1 MCGSVNAGRL
11 RPIVNLVEYFRS
23 HSDFEGQLPYV
34 VFYIKFRP
42 ELIVYGFSREFC
54 MNRGLKWNL
63 RILWAF
69 VLAIAVAGSL
79 CAQDITGSW
88 QGTIT
93 APQGTPHRI
102 ILRVIHGDG
111 GAFKAR
117 IYSIDQDFTG
127 DWVDSMTVHDS
138 TVRFA
143 VGMLQLSYDG
153 KLSSDGETITG
164 TWIQGGSTPFT
175 FQKTTLAA
183 AWPLPPDPSPHKVK
197 LVTVE
202 PGVQL
207 EVLDWG
213 GTGRPLIF
221 LGALGDTAHEFDQ
234 FAPKFTGKY
243 HAYGITRRGFGESSD
258 PTPNDDNYSS
268 DRLGDDVLAVIAAL
282 DLDKPG
288 LPKPVLVG
296 HSIAGEELSS
306 IGSRHPDKVSGLIY
320 LECSGTHSFY
330 DRAHGDLHLDM
341 IDVRNKIEQ
350 LLPDGGDPSG
360 PIQPT
365 EALLAALPQLEKELQ
380 DQVKLQQAVAPPT
393 PGPSLPPD
401 PHPTTASAFA
411 AIVSGEHKYT
421 EIKVPS
427 LAFFAVPH
435 DLSRVFPG
443 DPARHA
449 AVAAADLARQ
459 TRLANAFEAGVPSAK
474 VIRLPNADHYIFRSN
489 ESEVLRGMNDFLGKL
504 PQW

>member
-1 MCGSVNAGRL
+1 V
-11 RPIVNLVEYFRS
+11 
-23 HSDFEGQLPYV
+23 Q
-34 VFYIKFRP
+34 
-42 ELIVYGFSREFC
+42 
-54 MNRGLKWNL
+54 
-63 RILWAF
+63 
-69 VLAIAVAGSL
+69 
-79 CAQDITGSW
+79 
-88 QGTIT
+88 
-93 APQGTPHRI
+93 
-102 ILRVIHGDG
+102 
-111 GAFKAR
+111 
-117 IYSIDQDFTG
+117 
-127 DWVDSMTVHDS
+127 
-138 TVRFA
+138 
-143 VGMLQLSYDG
+143 
-153 KLSSDGETITG
+153 
-164 TWIQGGSTPFT
+164 
-175 FQKTTLAA
+175 
-183 AWPLPPDPSPHKVK
+183 

-282 DLDKPG
+282 HLDKPG

-330 DRAHGDLHLDM
+330 DRAQGDLHLDM

-380 DQVKLQQAVAPPT
+380 DQVKLQQAVARPT
-393 PGPSLPPD
+393 PDPSLPPD

-421 EIKVPS
+421 VIKVPS

-435 DLSRVFPG
+435 DLSRVFAG
-443 DPARHA
+443 DPALHA
-449 AVAAADLARQ
+449 AVAAADLERQ
-459 TRLANAFEAGVPSAK
+459 TRLANAFEAGIPLAK

-489 ESEVLRGMNDFLGKL
+489 EAEVLRAMNDFLGKL
-504 PQW
+504 PQQ

>member
-1 MCGSVNAGRL
+1 MKLQLKLNLSGLMSCVCMIALLFAG
-11 RPIVNLVEYFRS
+11 
-23 HSDFEGQLPYV
+23 
-34 VFYIKFRP
+34 
-42 ELIVYGFSREFC
+42 C
-54 MNRGLKWNL
+54 
-63 RILWAF
+63 
-69 VLAIAVAGSL
+69 L

-93 APQGTPHRI
+93 PPQGTPHRMV
-102 ILRVIHGDG
+102 LRVIHGDS

-127 DWVDSMTVHDS
+127 DWVDSITVHDS
-138 TVRFA
+138 TVNLRSA
-143 VGMLQLSYDG
+143 C
-153 KLSSDGETITG
+153 SSFPTKASSAPTAKPSLAHGHRAAA
-164 TWIQGGSTPFT
+164 TPFT
-175 FQKTTLAA
+175 FRKATQAT
-183 AWPLPPDPSPHKVK
+183 AWPLPADPSPHTVQ

-202 PGVQL
+202 PGVKL

-213 GTGRPLIF
+213 GTGRPLVF
-221 LGALGDTAHEFDQ
+221 LAALGDTAHEFDH

-243 HAYGITRRGFGESSD
+243 HVYGITRRGFGESSD
-258 PTPNDDNYSS
+258 PTPNNDNYSS

-282 DLDKPG
+282 HLESR

-296 HSIAGEELSS
+296 HSIAGEEMSS

-365 EALLAALPQLEKELQ
+365 EALLASLPQLEKELQ

-393 PGPSLPPD
+393 PDPSLPQD

-421 EIKVPS
+421 EIKVPC

-435 DLSRVFPG
+435 DMSRVFPG
-443 DPARHA
+443 DAALHA
-449 AVAAADLARQ
+449 AVAAADLERQ
-459 TRLANAFEAGVPSAK
+459 TRLANAFEAGVPQ
-474 VIRLPNADHYIFRSN
+474 PRS
-489 ESEVLRGMNDFLGKL
+489 SVCRTQITTSSVPTKQKCCA
-504 PQW
+504 P

>member
-1 MCGSVNAGRL
+1 
-11 RPIVNLVEYFRS
+11 LVV
-23 HSDFEGQLPYV
+23 H
-34 VFYIKFRP
+34 
-42 ELIVYGFSREFC
+42 GFSKEFF

-63 RILWAF
+63 TILWAF
-69 VLAIAVAGSL
+69 VLAIAVAGCL

-93 APQGTPHRI
+93 TPQGTPHRI
-102 ILRVIHGDG
+102 ILRVIHGDSV
-111 GAFKAR
+111 AFKAR

-127 DWVDSMTVHDS
+127 DWADSIAVQDS
-138 TVRFA
+138 TVRFK
-143 VGMLQLSYDG
+143 VGMLELAYEG
-153 KLSSDGETITG
+153 KLSADGQTITG
-164 TWIQGGSTPFT
+164 TWRQGGATTFT
-175 FQKTTLAA
+175 FQKTTRAA
-183 AWPLPPDPSPHKVK
+183 AWPLPPDPSPHTVQ

-207 EVLDWG
+207 EVLNWG

-258 PTPNDDNYSS
+258 PTPNNDNYSS
-268 DRLGDDVLAVIAAL
+268 DRLGDDVLAIIAAL
-282 DLDKPG
+282 HLD
-288 LPKPVLVG
+288 KPVLVG

-306 IGSRHPDKVSGLIY
+306 IGSRHPEKVSGLIY

-330 DRAHGDLHLDM
+330 DRTHGDLHLDM

-350 LLPDGGDPSG
+350 LLPGGGDPSG
-360 PIQPT
+360 PIQLT

-380 DQVKLQQAVAPPT
+380 DQVKLQKAVAPPT
-393 PGPSLPPD
+393 PDPSLPPEA
-401 PHPTTASAFA
+401 HPTTASAFA

-449 AVAAADLARQ
+449 AVAAADLERQ

-489 ESEVLRGMNDFLGKL
+489 EAEVLRAMNDFLGKL
-504 PQW
+504 PQQ

>member
-1 MCGSVNAGRL
+1 MKRRLELKLIGQKVWIGVIALLFAGRL
-11 RPIVNLVEYFRS
+11 
-23 HSDFEGQLPYV
+23 
-34 VFYIKFRP
+34 
-42 ELIVYGFSREFC
+42 
-54 MNRGLKWNL
+54 
-63 RILWAF
+63 
-69 VLAIAVAGSL
+69 
-79 CAQDITGSW
+79 CAQEITGSW

-93 APQGTPHRI
+93 TPQGTPHRI
-102 ILRVIHGDG
+102 ILRVINGDSG
-111 GAFKAR
+111 KFKAR
-117 IYSIDQDFTG
+117 IYSIDQGFTG
-127 DWVDSMTVHDS
+127 DWVDSMTMHDS
-138 TVRFA
+138 TMQFV
-143 VGMLQLSYDG
+143 VGMLQLSYNG
-153 KLSSDGETITG
+153 KLSADGKTITG
-164 TWIQGGSTPFT
+164 TWTQGGSTPFT
-175 FQKTTLAA
+175 FQKATPAT
-183 AWPLPPDPSPHKVK
+183 AWHLPPDPSPHTVQ

-202 PGVQL
+202 PSVQL

-243 HAYGITRRGFGESSD
+243 HAYGITRRGFGESSN

-268 DRLGDDVLAVIAAL
+268 DRLGDDVLAVVAAL
-282 DLDKPG
+282 HLDKPG

-330 DRAHGDLHLDM
+330 DRAYGDLHLDM
-341 IDVRNKIEQ
+341 IDVRDKIEQ

-365 EALLAALPQLEKELQ
+365 VALLAALPRLEKELQ
-380 DQVKLQQAVAPPT
+380 DQVKLQKALAP
-393 PGPSLPPD
+393 SIPD
-401 PHPTTASAFA
+401 PPRPPAAQPTTASAFV

-421 EIKVPS
+421 ELKVPC

-435 DLSRVFPG
+435 DMSRVFP
-443 DPARHA
+443 DNAHLHA
-449 AVAAADLARQ
+449 AIAAADFERQ

-474 VIRLPNADHYIFRSN
+474 VIRLQNADHYIFRSN
-489 ESEVLRGMNDFLGKL
+489 EAEVLRAMNDFLSKL
-504 PQW
+504 PQR

>member
-1 MCGSVNAGRL
+1 MKLQLKLNLSGLMSCVCMIALLFAG
-11 RPIVNLVEYFRS
+11 
-23 HSDFEGQLPYV
+23 
-34 VFYIKFRP
+34 
-42 ELIVYGFSREFC
+42 C
-54 MNRGLKWNL
+54 
-63 RILWAF
+63 
-69 VLAIAVAGSL
+69 L

-88 QGTIT
+88 QGTVT
-93 APQGTPHRI
+93 TPQGTPHRI
-102 ILRVIHGDG
+102 ILRVIHGDS

-117 IYSIDQDFTG
+117 IYSIDQDFAG

-138 TVRFA
+138 TVQFA

-153 KLSSDGETITG
+153 KLSADGKTISG
-164 TWIQGGSTPFT
+164 TWAQRGSTLFT
-175 FQKTTLAA
+175 FRKTTPRT
-183 AWPLPPDPSPHKVK
+183 AWHLPRDPSPHTVK

-202 PGVQL
+202 QGVQL

-221 LGALGDTAHEFDQ
+221 LGALGDTAHEFDH
-234 FAPKFTGKY
+234 FAPKFTGRY

-282 DLDKPG
+282 HLDKPG

-306 IGSRHPDKVSGLIY
+306 VGSRHPETVSALIY

-365 EALLAALPQLEKELQ
+365 EALLAALTRLEKELQ
-380 DQVKLQQAVAPPT
+380 DQVKLQKAVASPT
-393 PGPSLPPD
+393 PDPPR
-401 PHPTTASAFA
+401 PPVAHPTTASAFA
-411 AIVSGEHKYT
+411 AIVSGERKYT
-421 EIKVPS
+421 EIKVPC

-435 DLSRVFPG
+435 DMSRVFPEN
-443 DPARHA
+443 AALHA
-449 AVAAADLARQ
+449 AITAADLERQ

-489 ESEVLRGMNDFLGKL
+489 ESEVLRAMTDFLGKL
-504 PQW
+504 PQD